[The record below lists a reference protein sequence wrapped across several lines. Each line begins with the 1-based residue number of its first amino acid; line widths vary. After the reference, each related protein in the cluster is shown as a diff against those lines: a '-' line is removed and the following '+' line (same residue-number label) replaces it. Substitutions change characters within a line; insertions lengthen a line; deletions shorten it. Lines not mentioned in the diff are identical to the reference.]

1 MSLMDKMRGRALRGK
16 GVLRCLWVAES
27 DGLGGEGRWPTGG
40 VRRMEVL
47 IVEDKAGGGRTQG
60 YLAVAVRIDIEDNVI
75 GLTNELVF
83 GGI

>member
-1 MSLMDKMRGRALRGK
+1 MSLVDEMRGRTLRGE

-27 DGLGGEGRWPTGG
+27 GGAGGEGWWPTGG
-40 VRRMEVL
+40 VRRVEVL
-47 IVEDKAGGGRTQG
+47 VVEDKAGGGRTRG
-60 YLAVAVRIDIEDNVI
+60 YLAVAVRVDIENNVI